1 MFGGNVTIVSLKY
14 TQNQPNGNQ
23 ALTRH
28 DDFTNQTGEFTS
40 PGKME
45 FRQRQH
51 TTYTNEVLPTKKQW
65 RQAREKKNDGIE
77 KSHHTLVLGD
87 VGGVSFPLR
96 AIFCWCF
103 QEFQWSEPASPT

>member
-1 MFGGNVTIVSLKY
+1 MIFHKREETSTTTNDFDVNFTRAYHRAQRHFAKQSADAAAFYGDLATQGLRHVWYAMFGGNVTIVSLKY

-51 TTYTNEVLPTKKQW
+51 TTYTN
-65 RQAREKKNDGIE
+65 
-77 KSHHTLVLGD
+77 
-87 VGGVSFPLR
+87 
-96 AIFCWCF
+96 
-103 QEFQWSEPASPT
+103 